1 MEMRSEKAVSA
12 PCGGKIIRTLPLPA
26 FVCSVEMK
34 KARPALARRDNEV
47 FMQSGGT
54 EKQCRRFALS
64 GRFLL
69 VDSVLNLGA

>member
-1 MEMRSEKAVSA
+1 
-12 PCGGKIIRTLPLPA
+12 
-26 FVCSVEMK
+26 MK